1 MKFRFN
7 ENRKGL
13 VTVKGLVP
21 DLIKE
26 IHITSCYEL
35 QNIIDHWDSIVGSIL
50 ATHSC
55 PVYKK
60 GKTLFIDVDHPVF
73 ANDIIM
79 MKKIIITKI
88 KEILRNDDIHEVKV
102 EVKKDINRRTR

>member
-7 ENRKGL
+7 DSRKGYSS
-13 VTVKGLVP
+13 VKGLIP

-26 IHITSCYEL
+26 INITSCYEL
-35 QNIIDHWDSIVGSIL
+35 QNIADNWDSIVGSIL

-55 PVYKK
+55 PVNKK
-60 GKTLFIDVDHPVF
+60 GKTLFIDADHPVF

-88 KEILRNDDIHEVKV
+88 KEILMNDDIHDLKV
-102 EVKKDINRRTR
+102 DIKKDINRRSK